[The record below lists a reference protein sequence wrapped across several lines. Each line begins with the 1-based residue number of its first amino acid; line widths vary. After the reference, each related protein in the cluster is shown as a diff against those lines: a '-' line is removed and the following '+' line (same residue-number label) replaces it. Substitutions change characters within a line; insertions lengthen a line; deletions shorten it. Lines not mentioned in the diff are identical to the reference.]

1 MVVFGVASA
10 RSHVPHG
17 PGQPEPCRCRLRAAG
32 PEAAQGRGGTRGPA
46 EGAGRRRGRAG
57 LPAAAGRE
65 ELGGDGRKPGGG
77 GAAAVAALKP
87 PGPGHGR
94 RSRSAA
100 AQDAGGG
107 GGRLSTVRGG
117 RGAAGGLRPGGCR
130 PRSSAGLLGRLLRA
144 ARPGPGARSAGC
156 CQRQVPAASPLL
168 QAQGRGLLCNLLRS
182 LSSSSK
188 LLILL

>member
-57 LPAAAGRE
+57 LPAAGRE

-77 GAAAVAALKP
+77 SGRGGGVKTARPRARP
-87 PGPGHGR
+87 PESLGGSARCGGR
-94 RSRSAA
+94 RRAA
-100 AQDAGGG
+100 EHGERGSG
-107 GGRLSTVRGG
+107 GG
-117 RGAAGGLRPGGCR
+117 RGAAAGGLPASQLRWA
-130 PRSSAGLLGRLLRA
+130 AGA
-144 ARPGPGARSAGC
+144 APAGSTARSWSSQRRVLPAPGTGCLAFVAG
-156 CQRQVPAASPLL
+156 A
-168 QAQGRGLLCNLLRS
+168 GKGLAV
-182 LSSSSK
+182 
-188 LLILL
+188 